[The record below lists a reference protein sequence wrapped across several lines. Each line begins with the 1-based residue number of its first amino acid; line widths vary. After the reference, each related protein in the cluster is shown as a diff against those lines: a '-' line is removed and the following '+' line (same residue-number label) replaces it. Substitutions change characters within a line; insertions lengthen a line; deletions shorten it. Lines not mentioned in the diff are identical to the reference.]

1 MQLPLNDK
9 DWERCLDFW
18 FYRTT
23 ADVLEEQILN
33 CRDCNNSKI
42 RKLKL
47 WNYCNDK
54 ANKAY
59 MEVE

>member
-1 MQLPLNDK
+1 MDKNLNEIEK
-9 DWERCLDFW
+9 RLDFW

-23 ADVLEEQILN
+23 ADVLEEQMLK

-54 ANKAY
+54 ANKAH

>member
-1 MQLPLNDK
+1 MDRNLNEIEK
-9 DWERCLDFW
+9 RLDFW

-23 ADVLEEQILN
+23 ADVLKEQILK
-33 CRDCNNSKI
+33 CRDYNNSKI

-54 ANKAY
+54 ANRIN

>member
-1 MQLPLNDK
+1 MDKNLNEIEK
-9 DWERCLDFW
+9 RLDFG

-47 WNYCNDK
+47 WKYSNDK
-54 ANKAY
+54 ANKAH

>member
-1 MQLPLNDK
+1 MDINLNEIEK
-9 DWERCLDFW
+9 RLDFW

-54 ANKAY
+54 ANRIH

>member
-1 MQLPLNDK
+1 MDKNLNEIEK
-9 DWERCLDFW
+9 RLDFW

-33 CRDCNNSKI
+33 CRDYNNSKI

-54 ANKAY
+54 ANKAH
-59 MEVE
+59 MKVE

>member
-1 MQLPLNDK
+1 MDKNLNEIEK
-9 DWERCLDFW
+9 RLDFW

-23 ADVLEEQILN
+23 ADVLKEQILK
-33 CRDCNNSKI
+33 CRDYNNSKI

>member
-1 MQLPLNDK
+1 MDINLNEIEK
-9 DWERCLDFW
+9 RLDFW

-23 ADVLEEQILN
+23 ADVLKEQILK
-33 CRDCNNSKI
+33 CRDYNNSKI

-54 ANKAY
+54 ANRIH

>member
-1 MQLPLNDK
+1 MDKNLNEIEK
-9 DWERCLDFW
+9 RLDFW
-18 FYRTT
+18 FYRIT

-54 ANKAY
+54 ANRIH

>member
-1 MQLPLNDK
+1 MERNLNEIEK
-9 DWERCLDFW
+9 RLDFW

-33 CRDCNNSKI
+33 CRDYNNSKI

-54 ANKAY
+54 ANKAH

>member
-1 MQLPLNDK
+1 MDKNLN
-9 DWERCLDFW
+9 EIENRLDFW

-54 ANKAY
+54 ANKAQ

>member
-1 MQLPLNDK
+1 MDKNLNEIEK
-9 DWERCLDFW
+9 RLDFW

-23 ADVLEEQILN
+23 AAVLEEQILN

-54 ANKAY
+54 ANKAH

>member
-1 MQLPLNDK
+1 MDKNLNEIEK
-9 DWERCLDFW
+9 RLDFW

-23 ADVLEEQILN
+23 ADVLKEQILK
-33 CRDCNNSKI
+33 CRDYNNSKI

-54 ANKAY
+54 ANRIH

>member
-1 MQLPLNDK
+1 MDKNLNEIEK
-9 DWERCLDFW
+9 RLDFW

-33 CRDCNNSKI
+33 CRDYNNSKI

-54 ANKAY
+54 ANKAH

>member
-1 MQLPLNDK
+1 MDKNLNEIEK
-9 DWERCLDFW
+9 RLDFW

-23 ADVLEEQILN
+23 ADVLKEQILK
-33 CRDCNNSKI
+33 CRDYNNSKL

-54 ANKAY
+54 ANKAH

>member
-1 MQLPLNDK
+1 MDKNLNEIEK
-9 DWERCLDFW
+9 RLDFW

-23 ADVLEEQILN
+23 ADVLEEQILT

-47 WNYCNDK
+47 WNYCNEK
-54 ANKAY
+54 ANRIH

>member
-1 MQLPLNDK
+1 MDKNLNEIEK
-9 DWERCLDFW
+9 RLDFW

-33 CRDCNNSKI
+33 CRDYNNSKI

-54 ANKAY
+54 SNRIN